1 MATYNALLERD
12 NFTVRPFVLTRSH
25 FAGSQRY
32 AAIWTG
38 DNSADFQYLEASF
51 KQCLN
56 SNIAG
61 IVFCGADV
69 GGFFGTP
76 SEELLQRWY
85 QAGAWLPFFRGHSV
99 KDVPRREPY
108 LFSEKVRERI
118 RNAIGRRYQH
128 LPYWYTK
135 FFEHYLY
142 GDPVIKPLF
151 YQYPQDLNTLSIDNE
166 LLVGEDILVRVV
178 TDSNATSVNVYFP
191 GEHSTWISIEEKDV
205 YNGGKSENVSITLDS
220 VNIILC
226 LINYAMF

>member
-1 MATYNALLERD
+1 M
-12 NFTVRPFVLTRSH
+12 RPFVLSRSH

-38 DNSADFQYLEASF
+38 DNSADFQYLGASF

-76 SEELLQRWY
+76 SDELLQRWY
-85 QAGAWLPFFRGHSV
+85 QAGAWLPFFRAHSV

-108 LFSEKVRERI
+108 LFDEEVQKRI

-135 FFEHYLY
+135 FFEHHLY
-142 GDPVIKPLF
+142 GDPVIRPLF
-151 YQYPQDLNTLSIDNE
+151 YQYPKDLNTLSIDNE
-166 LLVGEDILVRVV
+166 LLVGEDILVRAV
-178 TDSNATSVNVYFP
+178 TESNATSVKVYFP
-191 GEHSTWISIEEKDV
+191 DEGSTWISIEENNV

-220 VNIILC
+220 VTILSY
-226 LINYAMF
+226 LVNHAIF

>member
-1 MATYNALLERD
+1 MATYNALFERD
-12 NFTVRPFVLTRSH
+12 NATVRPFVLTRSH

-38 DNSADFQYLEASF
+38 DNSADFQYLGASF

-85 QAGAWLPFFRGHSV
+85 QAGAWLPFFRAHSV

-108 LFSEKVRERI
+108 LFNEEVQERI
-118 RNAIGRRYQH
+118 RNALAIRYLH

-135 FFEHYLY
+135 FFEHHQY
-142 GDPVIKPLF
+142 GDPVIRPLF
-151 YQYPQDLNTLSIDNE
+151 YQYPNDLNTLSIDNE
-166 LLVGEDILVRVV
+166 LLVGDDILVRVV
-178 TDSNATSVNVYFP
+178 ADSNVTSVKVYFP
-191 GEHSTWISIEEKDV
+191 DEDSIWISIDKGRV
-205 YNGGKSENVSITLDS
+205 YRGGKFADLPITLDTVS
-220 VNIILC
+220 IS
-226 LINYAMF
+226 F